1 MGNARVAEIIA
12 MTGLQQGSGP
22 KSSVP
27 NSVVTCVLVVGDESL
42 KVKATWR
49 LRKKNPTTLRRL
61 LALRYAIVMEVRLTI
76 ASVIMKLTFQRTL
89 KSAQTH
95 AMKCAPTRTIAT
107 QLQCF
112 FSRGSGLMAPGHKIF

>member
-42 KVKATWR
+42 KVKATRR

-61 LALRYAIVMEVRLTI
+61 LDLHFGMLLLW
-76 ASVIMKLTFQRTL
+76 K
-89 KSAQTH
+89 
-95 AMKCAPTRTIAT
+95 
-107 QLQCF
+107 
-112 FSRGSGLMAPGHKIF
+112 